1 MKDIFLDYE
10 DISNLEPLTYK
21 NSGRYGACYK
31 YEDGVL
37 KIFRVPLYGFI
48 KENVRNNLKR
58 KSEFIMYPERK
69 LFLTRENPQFYGYK
83 CKKAPGYSFN
93 DIKEKVY
100 EEELDISF
108 DDFLTAYYDRFIR
121 CIKKEDVIMCDIKP
135 EHIFWDYNLY
145 LIDTDFYTKNNFVLN
160 STKDKVNISKIN
172 NSLLEF
178 FNYFL
183 EKRFLS
189 INIDCAKKSF
199 LEKFIKEIRKTTN
212 YEVNSLKE
220 LNNYKFV
227 DSEEKRLRGF
237 VYDNI
242 GSRSNRRW

>member
-1 MKDIFLDYE
+1 
-10 DISNLEPLTYK
+10 
-21 NSGRYGACYK
+21 
-31 YEDGVL
+31 
-37 KIFRVPLYGFI
+37 
-48 KENVRNNLKR
+48 
-58 KSEFIMYPERK
+58 
-69 LFLTRENPQFYGYK
+69 
-83 CKKAPGYSFN
+83 
-93 DIKEKVY
+93 
-100 EEELDISF
+100 
-108 DDFLTAYYDRFIR
+108 
-121 CIKKEDVIMCDIKP
+121 MCDIKP

-160 STKDKVNISKIN
+160 STKDKINISKIN

-189 INIDCAKKSF
+189 INIDCNKKSF

-220 LNNYKFV
+220 LNNYNFV

-242 GSRSNRRW
+242 SSRTNRRW